1 MEFSEL
7 YEIAKQ
13 TLNPRPLTAD
23 SSAGSVAAAILTD
36 KGNVYRGVCIDV
48 PCSMGFC
55 AEHAA
60 IAAMVT
66 AGENRIAKVVAVY
79 RDGEIIPPCG
89 RCREF
94 ICQLHPDNHCC
105 LVLLKDRVARMDEC
119 SLSAGRPGPLAPA
132 QQCRGRARC
141 PKKFARALL

>member
-7 YEIAKQ
+7 YEIAKH

-94 ICQLHPDNHCC
+94 ICQLHPDNHRC
-105 LVLLKDRVARMDEC
+105 LVLLKDRVARMDE
-119 SLSAGRPGPLAPA
+119 
-132 QQCRGRARC
+132 
-141 PKKFARALL
+141 LLPERW